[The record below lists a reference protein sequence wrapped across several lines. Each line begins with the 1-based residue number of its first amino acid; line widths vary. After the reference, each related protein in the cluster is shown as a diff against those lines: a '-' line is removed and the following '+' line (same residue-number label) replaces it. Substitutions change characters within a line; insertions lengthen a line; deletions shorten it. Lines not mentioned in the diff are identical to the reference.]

1 MQQQIETTA
10 WHEQA
15 RQLQID
21 SRAFIGGA
29 RVELQSADRFD
40 SINPQDGS
48 VVASLPA
55 AGPADVGAAVAS
67 ARQAFEQGVWS
78 QLSPHQRSR
87 TLLRLA
93 DEIEAHREELA
104 LLDSLEMGM
113 PVSTSLP
120 DIAVAAGIVRGFAER
135 VGTLAEQ
142 LLPSALNTLALNLR
156 VPHGVVAAITPW
168 NFPLYVALAKVVP
181 ALAMGNSAVL
191 KPSEVASLSCLRLGD
206 LAHAAGIPAGVL
218 NVIPGLGKDAGRLL
232 AQHNDVD
239 CVSFTGSTATGRL
252 LMQYAGQSNLKALLL
267 ECGGKSPQIVLEDL
281 GDLDAVA
288 NALVQGFVWNS
299 GQVCVSGTR
308 ILVAREL
315 YQPLLDRMVASMET
329 MRGGHPL
336 VMSTQLGPLAS
347 NVQLQR
353 IETMVDAARNSGGKV
368 ATGGSRDSDAGLC
381 HYRPT
386 LFTDLPHGNALMQ
399 EEVFGPV
406 AGLLAFDSPEEALQ
420 LANDSRYGLSAT
432 LWTRDIALAN
442 RMARQVRGG
451 PITVNAVA
459 SPGPSY
465 AVGSSVEPAGA
476 SGFGAEGGTA
486 GLLAYTRAK
495 SLHFRLA

>member
-1 MQQQIETTA
+1 MQNPNERTA

-15 RQLQID
+15 RQLSID
-21 SRAFIGGA
+21 TRALIGGA
-29 RVELQSADRFD
+29 RVELQGSARFD
-40 SINPQDGS
+40 SVNPQDGS
-48 VVASLPA
+48 IIASLVSA
-55 AGPADVGAAVAS
+55 SQVDVDAAVAS
-67 ARQAFEQGVWS
+67 ARQAFSQGCWS

-93 DEIEAHREELA
+93 DQIEQHREELA
-104 LLDSLEMGM
+104 LLDSIEMGM

-120 DIAVAAGIVRGFAER
+120 DIAVASGIVRGVAER
-135 VGTLAEQ
+135 VGTLSEQ
-142 LLPSALNTLALNLR
+142 LLPSAPDTLALNLR

-181 ALAMGNSAVL
+181 ALAMGNSVVL
-191 KPSEVASLSCLRLGD
+191 KPSELASLSCLRLGD
-206 LAHAAGIPAGVL
+206 LALAAGIPAGVL
-218 NVIPGLGKDAGRLL
+218 NVITGLGGQTGRLL
-232 AQHNDVD
+232 ALHEDVD
-239 CVSFTGSTATGRL
+239 CLSFTGSTATGRL

-267 ECGGKSPQIVLEDL
+267 ECGGKSPQIVLDGL
-281 GDLDAVA
+281 DDLDGLAR
-288 NALVQGFVWNS
+288 ALVQGFVWNS

-308 ILVAREL
+308 ILVARAL
-315 YQPLLDRMVASMET
+315 YQPLLDRMVGLMEA
-329 MRGGHPL
+329 MRGGDPL
-336 VMSTQLGPLAS
+336 QAATQLGPLAS
-347 NVQLQR
+347 EAQLR
-353 IETMVDAARNSGGKV
+353 RVGTMVEAARSRGGRI
-368 ATGGSRDSDAGLC
+368 ATGGAPDRDAGLC

-386 LFTDLPHGNALMQ
+386 LFTDLPHGDALMQ

-406 AGLLAFDSPEEALQ
+406 AGLLAFDTPEQALQ

-432 LWTRDIALAN
+432 LWTRDFALAN

-451 PITVNAVA
+451 PVTVNAVA

-465 AVGSSVEPAGA
+465 AMGSSVEPAGA
-476 SGFGAEGGTA
+476 SGFGVEGGTA